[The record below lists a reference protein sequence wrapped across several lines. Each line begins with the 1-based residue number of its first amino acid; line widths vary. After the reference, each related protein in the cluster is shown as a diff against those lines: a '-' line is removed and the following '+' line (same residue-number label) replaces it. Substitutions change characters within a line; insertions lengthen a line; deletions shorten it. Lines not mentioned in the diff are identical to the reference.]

1 MIVDNKT
8 KPYTIILKLLKDP
21 IYFFVINDSEMT
33 YLFYNGSN
41 LERYKDN

>member
-8 KPYTIILKLLKDP
+8 KHYTIILKLLKDP
-21 IYFFVINDSEMT
+21 IYLLIITDSEMT